1 MYYVSFIL
9 NLFLLY
15 ITRGLNWKT
24 IFSLGEAEGTFM
36 PVSEFCPCH
45 NKYYN
50 GGHTKEG
57 YVCVCVRVYRCT
69 HGYMVTKLDQVSR
82 QKMEA
87 SLIYKVVCKL
97 FPQRH

>member
-1 MYYVSFIL
+1 MYYVSFVL

-50 GGHTKEG
+50 GGHTKKG
-57 YVCVCVRVYRCT
+57 YACARVCVCLCVCIQVYIWI
-69 HGYMVTKLDQVSR
+69 HGDKTGSSEQAENGGFINLQSGV
-82 QKMEA
+82 
-87 SLIYKVVCKL
+87 
-97 FPQRH
+97 